1 MRIIKRFYALITIL
15 LFLSISYLFLVAE
28 RGSKNVSDN
37 SPKHPSK
44 ELNRFIKQLFPG
56 EEKSE
61 IHITKLKIPFTGEE
75 SKNVLEIDEVNVH
88 QVSLIYKQK
97 GNLKAINWFKCEPS
111 QLVALSTNPFFILN
125 QEILNSEIILVYN
138 GSPLKIVPI
147 KLYGYNDFFIRK
159 ANQDTAKTI
168 IVLALVII
176 LLISL
181 FIYFTIRSFY
191 SILFSVYILFC
202 LISNLVYS
210 GFANNFWPF
219 NVPYISDHFLGFS
232 LSVHI
237 LSMSY
242 FLVYLV
248 GKKERTICYYITYL
262 TLVISTCFLIGS
274 TVLESFIL
282 LKYQLVF
289 AFTLCLIFA
298 IYYPKMFHSFKKKDA
313 YWSNYI
319 AILCFILLFV
329 LSSAKYFNIISP
341 NIILYVSIR
350 ILFLGHILSL
360 FFAFLLITKSR
371 FTQQFNQTFNTD
383 KESDDR
389 KITGNESLSEILA
402 TLSEREYIVL
412 ELLSIGL
419 KDQEIS
425 EKLSVS
431 ITTVK
436 THKQKIYRKLNINNR
451 IQATQ
456 IFLKFT
462 SKTMNFINN

>member
-1 MRIIKRFYALITIL
+1 MRTVKRFYALITIL

-28 RGSKNVSDN
+28 KGSKSVTDN
-37 SPKHPSK
+37 RPKQPSK
-44 ELNRFIKQLFPG
+44 ELSLFIKQLFPE

-61 IHITKLKIPFTGEE
+61 IHITKIKIPFTSEE
-75 SKNVLEIDEVNVH
+75 SKNVLEIDEVNIH

-97 GNLKAINWFKCEPS
+97 GNLKAINWFKCNPGS
-111 QLVALSTNPFFILN
+111 QVSVSTKPFFILS

-159 ANQDTAKTI
+159 ANQDIAKTI
-168 IVLALVII
+168 IVLVLVII

-181 FIYFTIRSFY
+181 FIYFTIRSIY
-191 SILFSVYILFC
+191 SVLFSVYILFC
-202 LISNLVYS
+202 LLSNLVYT

-232 LSVHI
+232 LSIH
-237 LSMSY
+237 LLLMSY
-242 FLVYLV
+242 FLVYLI
-248 GKKERTICYYITYL
+248 GKKERSICYYISYL

-274 TVLESFIL
+274 TVFESFIL
-282 LKYQLVF
+282 LKYLLVF
-289 AFTLCLIFA
+289 ALMLCIIFT
-298 IYYPKMFHSFKKKDA
+298 IYYPKIFHGFKKKDA

-319 AILCFILLFV
+319 AIICFMLLFV
-329 LSSAKYFNIISP
+329 LSSAKYFNIIDAHT
-341 NIILYVSIR
+341 ILDICVR
-350 ILFLGHILSL
+350 ILFLSHIICL

-371 FTQQFNQTFNTD
+371 FILKFNQTYNFG
-383 KESDDR
+383 KETNGQEISN
-389 KITGNESLSEILA
+389 NESVSKILA
-402 TLSEREYIVL
+402 TLSEREYVVL

-419 KDQEIS
+419 KDQEIAD
-425 EKLSVS
+425 KLNVS

-436 THKQKIYRKLNINNR
+436 TQKQRVYRKLNINNR
-451 IQATQ
+451 SQATQ

-462 SKTMNFINN
+462 SKTMNFIIS